1 MVKSADAFSGPNRH
15 SLQEHL
21 ENRCRAVDFDA
32 HRADR
37 TRARCC
43 ETDATISA
51 LESLVSVPVVT
62 ISFGARMSALSDH
75 RESPLKRQNSRDR
88 IRRLREIQ
96 ALIPSGF
103 LSRELLTQL
112 AALSHNTRIIRG
124 SSDTCGHNQTEKML
138 IATKKMRCQQHS
150 YEALP
155 RIPNRVRPRIA
166 ERIAVESSLCVVV
179 STPISEISLSV
190 SDRKIT
196 ASNSCSTTF
205 DR

>member
-1 MVKSADAFSGPNRH
+1 M
-15 SLQEHL
+15 L
-21 ENRCRAVDFDA
+21 
-32 HRADR
+32 
-37 TRARCC
+37 
-43 ETDATISA
+43 
-51 LESLVSVPVVT
+51 
-62 ISFGARMSALSDH
+62 ALSDH

-155 RIPNRVRPRIA
+155 VVELNYCDVRQKWVGRLKKLWTWLFPGWLLNQS
-166 ERIAVESSLCVVV
+166 ERKQMSTSLLYHAFGVRGYRYQRTEHDGGMTLFHVA
-179 STPISEISLSV
+179 P
-190 SDRKIT
+190 SDNT
-196 ASNSCSTTF
+196 VLETGLT
-205 DR
+205 

>member
-1 MVKSADAFSGPNRH
+1 M
-15 SLQEHL
+15 L
-21 ENRCRAVDFDA
+21 
-32 HRADR
+32 
-37 TRARCC
+37 
-43 ETDATISA
+43 
-51 LESLVSVPVVT
+51 
-62 ISFGARMSALSDH
+62 ALSDH

-155 RIPNRVRPRIA
+155 GIENNLHWQLDVTFGEDLSRIRKGQADTNFSTLRRA
-166 ERIAVESSLCVVV
+166 ALSLLKRENTEKVG
-179 STPISEISLSV
+179 IKNKRL
-190 SDRKIT
+190 T
-196 ASNSCSTTF
+196 AAWDPDYLAQVLF
-205 DR
+205 GK

>member
-21 ENRCRAVDFDA
+21 ENRCSAVDFDA

-37 TRARCC
+37 TRAGCC

-62 ISFGARMSALSDH
+62 ISFGARMLALSDH

-155 RIPNRVRPRIA
+155 EIECFLRPQVARMPSDCIA
-166 ERIAVESSLCVVV
+166 QLEL
-179 STPISEISLSV
+179 IS
-190 SDRKIT
+190 
-196 ASNSCSTTF
+196 
-205 DR
+205 

>member
-62 ISFGARMSALSDH
+62 ISFGARMLALSDH

-88 IRRLREIQ
+88 IRRLRGIQ

-155 RIPNRVRPRIA
+155 EFPRPPVFNNPVPAPR
-166 ERIAVESSLCVVV
+166 
-179 STPISEISLSV
+179 
-190 SDRKIT
+190 
-196 ASNSCSTTF
+196 
-205 DR
+205 

>member
-21 ENRCRAVDFDA
+21 ENRCSAVDFDA

-37 TRARCC
+37 TRAGCC

-62 ISFGARMSALSDH
+62 ISFGARMLALSDH

-112 AALSHNTRIIRG
+112 ATHSHNTRIICG

-138 IATKKMRCQQHS
+138 IATKKLRCQQHS
-150 YEALP
+150 YEAPPTRELAWWRTVLLLVPDPP
-155 RIPNRVRPRIA
+155 RQ
-166 ERIAVESSLCVVV
+166 ESESSG
-179 STPISEISLSV
+179 
-190 SDRKIT
+190 KIR
-196 ASNSCSTTF
+196 F
-205 DR
+205 V